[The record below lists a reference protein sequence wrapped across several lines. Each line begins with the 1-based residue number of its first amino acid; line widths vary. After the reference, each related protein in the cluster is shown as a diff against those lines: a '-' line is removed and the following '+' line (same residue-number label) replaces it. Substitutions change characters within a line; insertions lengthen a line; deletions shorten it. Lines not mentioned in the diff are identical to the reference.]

1 MFSWQDILRT
11 VFYAEQKAS
20 PSEDPDYPQFG
31 EGKAFAVA
39 QFASTLTSCRHSQLL
54 SFLGTPLPS
63 LQPCASAC
71 DNCLVGDKWTKVD
84 VSATAR
90 HIVDL
95 FLSDPV
101 RKAGGV
107 TNVEHIVNT
116 LRGSK
121 STGKLLPSARKLGHL
136 FGVARRVPKKTVQ
149 TVLSLLLAHGVI
161 RGDPPPGKGATQ
173 WGKLIRFTVS
183 NFLNGYS
190 STF

>member
-31 EGKAFAVA
+31 VGKAFAVA

-116 LRGSK
+116 LRGSQSVDK
-121 STGKLLPSARKLGHL
+121 RLSCALELGDL
-136 FGVARRVPKKTVQ
+136 FGIAGDVPRPTVQ
-149 TVLSLLLAHGVI
+149 TVLSLLLAHGVL
-161 RGDPPPGKGATQ
+161 RGDPIPRNGPPQ
-173 WGKLIRFTVS
+173 WSKRLRFTVS
-183 NFLNGYS
+183 FL
-190 STF
+190 